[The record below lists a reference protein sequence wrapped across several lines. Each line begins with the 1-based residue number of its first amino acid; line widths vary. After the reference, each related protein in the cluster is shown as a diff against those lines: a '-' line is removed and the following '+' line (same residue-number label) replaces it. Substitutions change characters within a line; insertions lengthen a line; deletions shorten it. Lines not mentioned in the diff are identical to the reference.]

1 MTPGTPA
8 DVDSVK
14 AAIVETLGLEDRAAS
29 ITADT
34 RLFGSLPE
42 LDSMAVLELI
52 VVLEDR
58 FGIVVDGD
66 DVSAETFESVASL
79 TEFVS
84 RAQAPAG

>member
-8 DVDSVK
+8 NVDSVK
-14 AAIVETLGLEDRAAS
+14 AALVETLDLEDRAAS

-66 DVSAETFESVASL
+66 DVSAETFETIGSL
-79 TEFVS
+79 TEFVE
-84 RAQAPAG
+84 RAQAAG

>member
-8 DVDSVK
+8 DVESVK
-14 AAIVETLGLEDRAAS
+14 AAIVETLGLEDRAPS
-29 ITADT
+29 ISADT
-34 RLFGSLPE
+34 LLFGSLPE

-52 VVLEDR
+52 VVLEDQ

-79 TEFVS
+79 TEFV
-84 RAQAPAG
+84 RQAQATG